1 MPTYY
6 DSKDIPRYRRDAA
19 APNPGWP
26 LEKDPRKG
34 VRQLQ
39 SEKKLAE
46 GRLDQPGR
54 RVSDGRYPFFLEPE
68 TLPEES

>member
-6 DSKDIPRYRRDAA
+6 DSKDIPRYQHGIP

-26 LEKDPRKG
+26 LEKDSRKG
-34 VRQLQ
+34 VRHLQ
-39 SEKKLAE
+39 SEKKLAA

-54 RVSDGRYPFFLEPE
+54 RVSDGRYPFYLEPG
-68 TLPEES
+68 TLSE